1 MNTFAIRPSPN
12 RILAQSLLLA
22 LLLLLGWAIAVLPL
36 RATLAASL
44 LAAGGLALVRWPWLV
59 WAGIGAALPWM
70 SAVDIGPLSLTD
82 VALAAAF
89 ALWFADGVRRRTLH
103 LDGSPVL
110 ALLGI
115 YIGVQFISLLGAPN
129 LAEAAAEVIKWV
141 EFGLVLLIA
150 SAMLA
155 APSPRIRAGGAD
167 KRAAPL
173 APQPWGERFT
183 SQAKPSPASPR
194 IGGRGADRPVR
205 WLVAGVLIGGVSQA
219 LLGLYQFVNRIG
231 PDWFIVLGRFMRA
244 SGTFRQP
251 NPYAGYLGLIL
262 PVAVSLAIWSWA
274 ALLRRDTRDQI
285 VSESHARRLH
295 PVEQWVDWGLKL
307 AGPLFFSGAALAIA
321 AGLLA
326 SWSRGGWLG
335 MLAGVGVVI
344 VFRSRLAA
352 LLSGLAL
359 LLLLTALLLGNFRP
373 DAVPEPVAARMQEIP
388 AFLGMTDILS
398 QPVTDENFAVIERLA
413 HWVAAI
419 RMWEMA
425 PWFGVGPGNYA
436 TVYPLVR
443 LPRWEDALG
452 HAHNVY
458 LNVLGETGLV
468 GLTAY
473 LALWI
478 GVVIWV
484 WRRFRRFP
492 AGSYAGALT
501 LGVLGSI
508 AHLSV
513 HNGFDNLYVQGI
525 YILIALLLAA
535 VAGERELKIEE

>member
-1 MNTFAIRPSPN
+1 VT
-12 RILAQSLLLA
+12 
-22 LLLLLGWAIAVLPL
+22 
-36 RATLAASL
+36 
-44 LAAGGLALVRWPWLV
+44 
-59 WAGIGAALPWM
+59 
-70 SAVDIGPLSLTD
+70 
-82 VALAAAF
+82 
-89 ALWFADGVRRRTLH
+89 
-103 LDGSPVL
+103 
-110 ALLGI
+110 
-115 YIGVQFISLLGAPN
+115 
-129 LAEAAAEVIKWV
+129 
-141 EFGLVLLIA
+141 
-150 SAMLA
+150 
-155 APSPRIRAGGAD
+155 
-167 KRAAPL
+167 
-173 APQPWGERFT
+173 
-183 SQAKPSPASPR
+183 
-194 IGGRGADRPVR
+194 
-205 WLVAGVLIGGVSQA
+205 GVLIGGVSQA
-219 LLGLYQFVNRIG
+219 MLGLYQFVNQIG
-231 PDWFIVLGRFMRA
+231 PDWFIILGRFMRA

-251 NPYAGYLGLIL
+251 NPYAGYLGLLL

-274 ALLRRDTRDQI
+274 ALLRG
-285 VSESHARRLH
+285 SEPNDSPVRRLH
-295 PVEQWVDWGLKL
+295 PVDQWVKWGMRI
-307 AGPLFFSGAALAIA
+307 AGPLFFSGAALAIV

-359 LLLLTALLLGNFRP
+359 LLLLTGLLLGSFRP
-373 DAVPEPVAARMQEIP
+373 DAVPEPVMARMQEIP

-478 GVVIWV
+478 GVVVWL

-492 AGSYAGALT
+492 HGSYAGALA

-525 YILIALLLAA
+525 YILVALLLAA
-535 VAGERELKIEE
+535 VAGEGKLKIED

>member
-1 MNTFAIRPSPN
+1 MNAFAIRSRPN

-44 LAAGGLALVRWPWLV
+44 LVAGGLALVRWPWLV
-59 WAGIGAALPWM
+59 WAGMAAALPWT
-70 SAVDIGPLSLTD
+70 SAVDLGPLSLTD
-82 VALAAAF
+82 LALAAAI
-89 ALWFADGVRRRTLH
+89 ALWFADGVRRRTLR

-155 APSPRIRAGGAD
+155 ERQP
-167 KRAAPL
+167 PL
-173 APQPWGERFT
+173 PPQPWGGRLAG
-183 SQAKPSPASPR
+183 QALPGPAAPR
-194 IGGRGADRPVR
+194 IGGRGADLKQIDRPVR

-231 PDWFIVLGRFMRA
+231 PDWFIILGRFMRA

-274 ALLRRDTRDQI
+274 ALLLGDGNQAGEETRP
-285 VSESHARRLH
+285 RRLH
-295 PVEQWVDWGLKL
+295 PVEQWVGWGVKL
-307 AGPLFFSGAALAIA
+307 APWLFFNGAALLIA

-352 LLSGLAL
+352 LISGLAL
-359 LLLLTALLLGNFRP
+359 LLLLTTLLLGSFRP
-373 DAVPEPVAARMQEIP
+373 DAIPEPVAARMQEVP
-388 AFLGMTDILS
+388 AFLGMTDVLS

-425 PWFGVGPGNYA
+425 PWLGVGPGNYA

-443 LPRWEDALG
+443 LPRWEEALG
-452 HAHNVY
+452 HAHNIY

-478 GVVIWV
+478 GVVVWV
-484 WRRFRRFP
+484 WRRFQRFP
-492 AGSYAGALT
+492 PGSYAGALA

-508 AHLSV
+508 VHLSV

-535 VAGERELKIEE
+535 VMGEERLNVEG

>member
-1 MNTFAIRPSPN
+1 VT
-12 RILAQSLLLA
+12 
-22 LLLLLGWAIAVLPL
+22 
-36 RATLAASL
+36 
-44 LAAGGLALVRWPWLV
+44 
-59 WAGIGAALPWM
+59 
-70 SAVDIGPLSLTD
+70 
-82 VALAAAF
+82 
-89 ALWFADGVRRRTLH
+89 
-103 LDGSPVL
+103 
-110 ALLGI
+110 
-115 YIGVQFISLLGAPN
+115 
-129 LAEAAAEVIKWV
+129 
-141 EFGLVLLIA
+141 
-150 SAMLA
+150 
-155 APSPRIRAGGAD
+155 
-167 KRAAPL
+167 
-173 APQPWGERFT
+173 
-183 SQAKPSPASPR
+183 
-194 IGGRGADRPVR
+194 
-205 WLVAGVLIGGVSQA
+205 GVLIGGVSQA
-219 LLGLYQFVNRIG
+219 MLGLYQFVNQIG
-231 PDWFIVLGRFMRA
+231 PDWFIILGRFMRA

-251 NPYAGYLGLIL
+251 NPYAGYLGLLL

-274 ALLRRDTRDQI
+274 ALLRG
-285 VSESHARRLH
+285 SEPNDSPAHRLH
-295 PVEQWVDWGLKL
+295 PVDQWVKWGMRI
-307 AGPLFFSGAALAIA
+307 AGPLFFSGAALAIV

-359 LLLLTALLLGNFRP
+359 LLLLTGLLLGSFRP
-373 DAVPEPVAARMQEIP
+373 DAVPEPVMARMQEIP

-443 LPRWEDALG
+443 LPRWEEALG

-458 LNVLGETGLV
+458 LNVLGETGLI

-478 GVVIWV
+478 GVVVWL

-492 AGSYAGALT
+492 HGSYAGALA

-525 YILIALLLAA
+525 YILVALLLAA
-535 VAGERELKIEE
+535 VAGEGKLKSKD